1 MQHKKLMGIVA
12 LLMCLT
18 LVAPTVTIEAATT
31 IYNNQTGTQDGYNY
45 ELWKDYGTTS
55 MTLNGGGT
63 FSCQWSNIG
72 NALFRKGKKFDA
84 TKTYSQ
90 LGNITIDYGLQL
102 PAKRKLLP
110 LCIWL
115 VKESACGILHR
126 RQLGNLAS
134 TGRNFQRTD
143 LRRWRNV

>member
-1 MQHKKLMGIVA
+1 MLDATQKLMGIVA

-63 FSCQWSNIG
+63 FSASG
-72 NALFRKGKKFDA
+72 A
-84 TKTYSQ
+84 TLGMRYS
-90 LGNITIDYGLQL
+90 
-102 PAKRKLLP
+102 
-110 LCIWL
+110 
-115 VKESACGILHR
+115 VKERNSTRPR
-126 RQLGNLAS
+126 RIRSLAISRLTTAATTSQTETLTSVYMAGQRVRLWNS
-134 TGRNFQRTD
+134 TS
-143 LRRWRNV
+143 

>member
-55 MTLNGGGT
+55 MTLNGGEPSAASG
-63 FSCQWSNIG
+63 
-72 NALFRKGKKFDA
+72 A
-84 TKTYSQ
+84 TLEMRYS
-90 LGNITIDYGLQL
+90 
-102 PAKRKLLP
+102 
-110 LCIWL
+110 
-115 VKESACGILHR
+115 VKERNSTRPR
-126 RQLGNLAS
+126 RIRSLAISRLTTAATTSQTETLTSVYMAGQRVRLWNS
-134 TGRNFQRTD
+134 TS
-143 LRRWRNV
+143 

>member
-84 TKTYSQ
+84 TKTYRS
-90 LGNITIDYGLQL
+90 LAISRLTTAQL

-126 RQLGNLAS
+126 RPAGEPGVHREEPPK
-134 TGRNFQRTD
+134 TRFT
-143 LRRWRNV
+143 

>member
-90 LGNITIDYGLQL
+90 LGISRFTTAATTSQTETLTSVYMAGQRVRLWN
-102 PAKRKLLP
+102 
-110 LCIWL
+110 
-115 VKESACGILHR
+115 
-126 RQLGNLAS
+126 S
-134 TGRNFQRTD
+134 TS
-143 LRRWRNV
+143 

>member
-84 TKTYSQ
+84 TKTYMAGQ
-90 LGNITIDYGLQL
+90 RVRLWN
-102 PAKRKLLP
+102 
-110 LCIWL
+110 
-115 VKESACGILHR
+115 
-126 RQLGNLAS
+126 S
-134 TGRNFQRTD
+134 TS
-143 LRRWRNV
+143 

>member
-72 NALFRKGKKFDA
+72 NALFRKGKNIRRDQDVFAAWQYSRLTTAA
-84 TKTYSQ
+84 TTSQTETLTSVYMAGPKTR
-90 LGNITIDYGLQL
+90 LWN
-102 PAKRKLLP
+102 
-110 LCIWL
+110 
-115 VKESACGILHR
+115 
-126 RQLGNLAS
+126 S
-134 TGRNFQRTD
+134 TS
-143 LRRWRNV
+143 

>member
-90 LGNITIDYGLQL
+90 LGNITIDYGCNYQ
-102 PAKRKLLP
+102 PNGNSY
-110 LCIWL
+110 LCVYGWS
-115 VKESACGILHR
+115 KSPACGILHR